1 MTRQLPSNPSLAQ
14 LRKQAKDILKAHKSG
29 NASCCAILRNMRQF
43 KDKPDVDILKA
54 DLVLQ
59 EVQFALALEYG
70 FKTWAE
76 LKKHALGKTAAGK
89 FFHIHCGDS
98 SANTLQKSKVPG
110 DVLVWR
116 EIYLEGPVPG
126 NLPEQDFQKI
136 RAKFLTTFGLDYDGV
151 LQGAAERYKRIKEA
165 GKYDEVIL
173 WFDACMFDQT
183 IMIHLVDLCARQSW
197 TKTKFSL
204 ICVGEFA
211 GFGRFCGLGEL
222 SPDQL
227 ASLFDTRHEVT
238 QAEIHLAGKA
248 WKAFTSA
255 DPRDIENLLR
265 GDFSA
270 LPYLKDAL
278 LRHLQQFPS
287 VRNGLNRLENQI
299 LSVVASGTRKLGP
312 IFSTVS
318 NKEERPFFGD
328 ASLWSCINQL
338 ASHKEPLLRVS
349 GPGSLTE
356 LMNINSD
363 ELPSLKM
370 KKRRLFDVDI
380 TDVGKAVL
388 AGKQDAVKLNGISR
402 WLGGVHL
409 RGPEAQWRW
418 DEKSRRLVEM
428 QVAAISLA
436 HSEPPKEKQMK
447 RQITM
452 PAPAGESGNT
462 YAHGISAVL
471 AYLGADISY
480 DQIMGLTGVAFILQ
494 VDTSGPF
501 IEKTLDCAWWPNDPW
516 GFDLGLP
523 VLSKAV
529 GWKIRNIRSDWE
541 AYKADPAA
549 EYRRAFAH
557 AIEQSLQAGRPV
569 LAKIAHC
576 FIVTGVDDQEPP
588 LLGYGTRG
596 KSTQFLQN
604 TMRIDRYPWGIYVIA
619 EETTAGNSAEV
630 DLTSLRYII
639 ALFDERAQGPDASKT
654 RFSGRQAWVQWLR
667 LLHSGE
673 ACDNNMLIHLRYNRR
688 SAVAYLREMAGRHDG
703 TTAIHLGAAADLYQ
717 RALEDLTAGEL
728 PYPGPTKG
736 GPAAYT
742 NMVERV
748 FKLEAN
754 AVAELEAATAIIANK
769 R

>member
-14 LRKQAKDILKAHKSG
+14 LRKQAKDILKVQKNG
-29 NASCCAILRNMRQF
+29 DASCCAILRNMRQF
-43 KDKPDVDILKA
+43 KDKPDEDILKT
-54 DLVLQ
+54 DLGLQ

-70 FKTWAE
+70 FKTWNE
-76 LKKHALGKTAAGK
+76 LKQDVLKTGEQK
-89 FFHIHCGDS
+89 LLHIHCGDS
-98 SANTLQKSKVPG
+98 SASILRQSSVAG
-110 DVLVWR
+110 EVVVWHDPVF
-116 EIYLEGPVPG
+116 EGPVPG
-126 NLPEQDFQKI
+126 GVSDQEYREIRTRFFIEQQY
-136 RAKFLTTFGLDYDGV
+136 AKTYEGA
-151 LQGAAERYKRIKEA
+151 LQGLSARHEKLAQVKDYAE
-165 GKYDEVIL
+165 VVL
-173 WFDACMFDQT
+173 WFDACLFDQT
-183 IMIHLVDLCARQSW
+183 IMIHLIDKLARIDTGS
-197 TKTKFSL
+197 TRLSL
-204 ICVGEFA
+204 ICVGKHPDFK
-211 GFGRFCGLGEL
+211 RFVGLGEL
-222 SPDQL
+222 NPKQM
-227 ASLFDTRHEVT
+227 AALFPTRHEIT
-238 QAEIHLAGKA
+238 QPEKDLAIKA
-248 WKAFTSA
+248 WKAFTS
-255 DPRDIENLLR
+255 DNPLVIEKLLEQ
-265 GDFSA
+265 DCSA
-270 LPYLKDAL
+270 LPYLAYAL
-278 LRHLQQFPS
+278 RRHLEQYPS
-287 VRNGLNRLENQI
+287 VINGLNRLQRE
-299 LSVVASGTRKLGP
+299 LLEVVASGTSKLGL
-312 IFSTVS
+312 IFSEVS
-318 NKEERPFFGD
+318 NKEELPFFGD
-328 ASLWSCINQL
+328 TTLWEYLDKL
-338 ASHKEPLLRVS
+338 ATGDEPLLAIE
-349 GPGSLTE
+349 GPG
-356 LMNINSD
+356 
-363 ELPSLKM
+363 PLKRPLWEPIQ
-370 KKRRLFDVDI
+370 KIGQWNASI
-380 TDVGKAVL
+380 TAAGRDVL
-388 AGKQDAVKLNGISR
+388 AGKADHIKLHGIDR

-409 RGPEAQWRW
+409 RGSEAQWRW

-428 QVAAISLA
+428 QVAVISLA
-436 HSEPPKEKQMK
+436 HGEPPKEKQVE

-452 PAPAGESGNT
+452 PSPADESGNT
-462 YAHGISAVL
+462 YARGMSAVL

-480 DQIMGLTGVAFILQ
+480 DQIMGLTGVAFIIQ

-501 IEKTLDCAWWPNDPW
+501 VEKELDCAWWPNDPW

-569 LAKIAHC
+569 LAKTAHC

-619 EETTAGNSAEV
+619 EETMAGNSAEI

-639 ALFDERAQGPDASKT
+639 ALFNERAQGPDASKT

-703 TTAIHLGAAADLYQ
+703 TTAIHLGAATDLYQ